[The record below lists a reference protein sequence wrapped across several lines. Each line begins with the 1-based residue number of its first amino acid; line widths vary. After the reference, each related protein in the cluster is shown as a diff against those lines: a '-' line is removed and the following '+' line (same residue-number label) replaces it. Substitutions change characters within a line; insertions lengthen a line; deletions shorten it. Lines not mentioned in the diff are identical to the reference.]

1 MKVFPTL
8 RGIFAKEIAI
18 FDYDSAS
25 EKFTA
30 DPNSLSDCE
39 NAWHA
44 AVKAMEYI
52 FDRTISVEPR
62 LLPTLSRLRGAF
74 N

>member
-1 MKVFPTL
+1 ML
-8 RGIFAKEIAI
+8 RRYALFN
-18 FDYDSAS
+18 YDSAS

-39 NAWHA
+39 NAWHV

-52 FDRTISVEPR
+52 FDPYQKGRTAPASDIKQTAR
-62 LLPTLSRLRGAF
+62 RI
-74 N
+74 